1 MALNRRFQ
9 HNQHNLMVC
18 VGQCEDLWYS
28 HTLQDAPLT
37 LFCKHFYDILL
48 LYAGFAAVTTC
59 FTHLHTVLLKT
70 GGERFFSMPYS
81 RTHSLAGFS
90 QPVLYFDILSLLSQ
104 ELCSAHFPIL
114 TPSHV
119 RPNTHLT
126 VICCS

>member
-70 GGERFFSMPYS
+70 GGERFFQCLTQGHIHWPD
-81 RTHSLAGFS
+81 F
-90 QPVLYFDILSLLSQ
+90 LSQ
-104 ELCSAHFPIL
+104 YCTSTYCLFCRKSFVQLTSQFWLQVMSGQTPI
-114 TPSHV
+114 
-119 RPNTHLT
+119 
-126 VICCS
+126 